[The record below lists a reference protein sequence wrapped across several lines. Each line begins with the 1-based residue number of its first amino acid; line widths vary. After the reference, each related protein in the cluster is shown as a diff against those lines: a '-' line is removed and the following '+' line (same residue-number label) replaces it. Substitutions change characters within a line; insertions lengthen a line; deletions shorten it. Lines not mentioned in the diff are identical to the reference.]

1 MITESWYIALYS
13 LQVQDYTGSYLVR
26 LVPCVAPSGTAY
38 AAGTEAACQIRQPLT
53 FQLDIELQQ
62 VSDPVAEVFSLNS
75 ELTLTRSKRAWLS
88 NNKTGEVSLI
98 GSTELNICLYMYL
111 DLLRSSLLIPHTIG
125 KL

>member
-1 MITESWYIALYS
+1 MRYIF

-26 LVPCVAPSGTAY
+26 LIPCVAPIGTAY
-38 AAGTEAACQIRQPLT
+38 SSDTEATCQIRQPLT

-88 NNKTGEVSLI
+88 NNKTGEVSLN
-98 GSTELNICLYMYL
+98 GNTKLNICLYL
-111 DLLRSSLLIPHTIG
+111 DQLRSSLLKPHTIG